1 MTEGGPR
8 TASNNNFCCGKI
20 FLRRRNLKFI
30 KNFLEIKI
38 RFSKFENLNVSTL
51 GRSCIFP
58 FAPPHVILGVDA
70 ISSYALMYILFFQ

>member
-1 MTEGGPR
+1 MIEGGPR

-20 FLRRRNLKFI
+20 FLRRNLKLI
-30 KNFLEIKI
+30 KNFLEIEI